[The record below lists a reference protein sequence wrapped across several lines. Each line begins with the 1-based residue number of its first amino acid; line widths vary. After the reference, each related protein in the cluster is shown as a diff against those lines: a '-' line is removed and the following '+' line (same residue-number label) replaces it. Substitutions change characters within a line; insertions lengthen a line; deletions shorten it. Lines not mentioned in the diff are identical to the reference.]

1 MIEHRYLA
9 MSACALTGRAIAKE
23 RRNIQSSTRI
33 PLVDPQKVVAKRTVT
48 ADVASRRHRTA
59 VTTNAGLNE

>member
-9 MSACALTGRAIAKE
+9 VSACASTGRAIAKE
-23 RRNIQSSTRI
+23 RRHIQSSTRI
-33 PLVDPQKVVAKRTVT
+33 LLVDPQKVVAKRTVT